1 MLELLS
7 EFLTTNQPDPVKV
20 LCLQALGIILQ
31 EPEFSDCVF
40 NRTKILDYI
49 QSVLAKPQE
58 AMAYEVFNAVQL
70 IFYAGAKYINC
81 DLFGTFALGLARY
94 LEIFEW

>member
-1 MLELLS
+1 MPEKQALELLS
-7 EFLTTNQPDPVKV
+7 EFLTTNQLDSVKV

-31 EPEFSDCVF
+31 EPDFSDCVF

-58 AMAYEVFNAVQL
+58 AMAYEVFSAFQI

-81 DLFGTFALGLARY
+81 DLIEAFA
-94 LEIFEW
+94 